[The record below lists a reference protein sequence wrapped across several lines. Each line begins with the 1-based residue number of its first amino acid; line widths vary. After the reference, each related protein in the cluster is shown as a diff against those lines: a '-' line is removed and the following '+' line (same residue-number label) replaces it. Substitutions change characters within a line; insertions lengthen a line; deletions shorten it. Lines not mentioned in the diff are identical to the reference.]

1 MNELSNTAPEAGA
14 KENTA
19 VTVIKAIIG
28 AMLGSVPSMFLW
40 LVIGKVGYLAAISG
54 FFMIMG
60 ELIACDRFTKK
71 SRHMNFATAVVICSA
86 VMAVNIYLCSR
97 FVWAWQLSDILWEN
111 GISIS
116 VFECFADLGELNL
129 DLGLDTNFGIYL
141 IKSYAFAILGAFI
154 GCKKL
159 SDSRFAAADI
169 R

>member
-1 MNELSNTAPEAGA
+1 MNESNNQAPEAA
-14 KENTA
+14 EENTA
-19 VTVIKAIIG
+19 LTVIKAILG

-40 LVIGKVGYLAAISG
+40 LVIGKVGYLAVISG

-60 ELIACDRFTKK
+60 ELIACDRFTKN
-71 SRHMNFATAVVICSA
+71 SRQMNFATAVVICSA
-86 VMAVNIYLCSR
+86 VMAVNTYLCSR
-97 FVWAWQLSDILWEN
+97 FVWAWQLSGILWEN

-129 DLGLDTNFGIYL
+129 DLGLDTDFGIFL
-141 IKSYAFAILGAFI
+141 INCYAFAVLGAFI

-159 SDSRFAAADI
+159 RDSRLAADI